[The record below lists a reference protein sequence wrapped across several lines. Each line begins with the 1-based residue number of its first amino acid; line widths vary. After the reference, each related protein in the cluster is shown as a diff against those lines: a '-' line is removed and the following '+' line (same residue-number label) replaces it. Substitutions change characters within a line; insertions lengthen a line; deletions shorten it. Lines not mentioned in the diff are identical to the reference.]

1 MNEGGM
7 SVANLAT
14 AVSSLAEAKKYATL
28 RDILS
33 TMNAADIALL
43 FDDLPSSMIPLLF
56 RLLPKELAAMT
67 FVEMESDQQ
76 ELLIK
81 GFSDSELKDVVD
93 ELYIDDA
100 VDIVEEMPANV
111 VRRILGSAD
120 PETRKM
126 INDLLKYPE
135 DSAGSIMTVEYVEL
149 RPHLT
154 VEDAIKAIRR
164 SGVDK
169 ETINICYVTRAD
181 RTLYGFITIRRLILA
196 NPNTLIGDLAD
207 TNVIYCSTMDDQE
220 TVAKMLQKY
229 DLIALPVVD
238 GEKRL
243 VGIVTIDD
251 AIDVLQDEVTE
262 DIEKMA
268 AMTPS
273 DKPYLKTSTF
283 SLFAHR
289 IPWLA
294 VLMLASTFTEL
305 IINFYTQRLSMFGEI
320 AGGMLLACIPMLMGT
335 GGNSGSQ
342 SSVTVIRGLSLGEIE
357 FRDILAV
364 IWKEFRVS
372 ILCGSVLALA
382 NFGKMMLMNALVYHH
397 SGAAFT
403 SYMMVSI
410 SICLAILSTVFV
422 AKLIGCVLPILA
434 KMIGFDPAVMASP
447 FITTIVDVTTLL
459 LLFGI
464 ASVIM
469 STVAVL

>member
-1 MNEGGM
+1 
-7 SVANLAT
+7 
-14 AVSSLAEAKKYATL
+14 
-28 RDILS
+28 
-33 TMNAADIALL
+33 MNAADIAAL
-43 FDDLPSSMIPLLF
+43 FDDLEQQTIPLLF
-56 RLLPKELAAMT
+56 RLLPKELAAET

-76 ELLIK
+76 QLLIK
-81 GFSDSELKDVVD
+81 GLSDSEIKEVVD

-111 VRRILGSAD
+111 VKRILAQAD
-120 PETRKM
+120 PDTRKM
-126 INDLLKYPE
+126 INDLLQYPE

-164 SGVDK
+164 TGVDK

-181 RTLYGFITIRRLILA
+181 RTLYGYITIRRLILA
-196 NPNTLIGDLAD
+196 QPDTLIGDLAD
-207 TNVIYCSTMDDQE
+207 TNVLYCSTMDDQE

-273 DKPYLKTSTF
+273 DKPYLKTSNF
-283 SLFAHR
+283 SLFLHR

-294 VLMLASTFTEL
+294 ALMLAATFTEL
-305 IINFYTQRLSMFGEI
+305 IINYYTQRLEIFGEI
-320 AGGMLLACIPMLMGT
+320 AGAMLLACIPMLMGT

-342 SSVTVIRGLSLGEIE
+342 TSVTVIRGLSLGEIR
-357 FRDILAV
+357 FADTLQV
-364 IWKEFRVS
+364 IWKEFRVAL
-372 ILCGSVLALA
+372 LCGSALA
-382 NFGKMMLMNALVYHH
+382 VVNFGKMLLMNVLVYHYAGPQYH
-397 SGAAFT
+397 AYLFASLA
-403 SYMMVSI
+403 
-410 SICLAILSTVFV
+410 ICLAIVSTVFV
-422 AKLIGCVLPILA
+422 AKLIGCTLPILA
-434 KMIGFDPAVMASP
+434 KRIGFDPAVMAGP

-464 ASVIM
+464 AQAVMTRVI
-469 STVAVL
+469 